1 MVRLESKERLNYLKF
16 SIIVVDE
23 FPKGL
28 RQTFKV
34 MWNKK
39 FRRNQWDDSDA
50 VRKFGNKGIPTQKSY
65 EEWDSTA
72 LFQATLYA
80 KSFRSPDGTGNL
92 KTLDEMYV
100 KPRGVPHGQFH
111 GSVISANGDPYE
123 TFALS
128 IDQLRRL
135 RNSLC
140 HCTSTELDQNTFDQ
154 YVNLAKDAFEA
165 LSVETDSIDEILHA
179 ELHTLRERVLTCAFF
194 FDPFIE
200 FCCSSSKHAG
210 KKQVALICINTSHD
224 AS

>member
-23 FPKGL
+23 FAKAL

-34 MWNKK
+34 MWDKK

-50 VRKFGNKGIPTQKSY
+50 VRRLLHRNECGNKGIPTQKSY
-65 EEWDSTA
+65 EEWDCTA
-72 LFQATLYA
+72 LFKVTLYA

-92 KTLDEMYV
+92 KTLDELYL

-111 GSVISANGDPYE
+111 GSVISANGDPCE

-135 RNSLC
+135 RNSLS
-140 HCTSTELDQNTFDQ
+140 HSTSTELDQNMFDQ

-165 LSVETDSIDEILHA
+165 LSVKTDSIDETLHA
-179 ELHTLRERVLTCAFF
+179 ELHTLRARVLTCAFF
-194 FDPFIE
+194 FFAPFIE
-200 FCCSSSKHAG
+200 FCCGESNLVPRVR
-210 KKQVALICINTSHD
+210 VALST
-224 AS
+224 

>member
-1 MVRLESKERLNYLKF
+1 MWGFSRFSFESFFTSRYGGF
-16 SIIVVDE
+16 
-23 FPKGL
+23 FP
-28 RQTFKV
+28 
-34 MWNKK
+34 
-39 FRRNQWDDSDA
+39 DC
-50 VRKFGNKGIPTQKSY
+50 
-65 EEWDSTA
+65 TA

-92 KTLDEMYV
+92 KTLDELYV

-140 HCTSTELDQNTFDQ
+140 HSTSTELDQNMFDQ

-165 LSVETDSIDEILHA
+165 LSVKTDSIDETLHA
-179 ELHTLRERVLTCAFF
+179 ELHTLRARVLTCAFF
-194 FDPFIE
+194 FFLT
-200 FCCSSSKHAG
+200 H
-210 KKQVALICINTSHD
+210 L
-224 AS
+224 

>member
-16 SIIVVDE
+16 SIIVFDE
-23 FPKGL
+23 FPKAL

-34 MWNKK
+34 MWDKK

-50 VRKFGNKGIPTQKSY
+50 VRKLLHRNEFGNKGIPTQKSY
-65 EEWDSTA
+65 EEWDCTA

-92 KTLDEMYV
+92 KTLDELYV
-100 KPRGVPHGQFH
+100 KPRGVPHGEFH
-111 GSVISANGDPYE
+111 NSVISANGDPYE

-140 HCTSTELDQNTFDQ
+140 HSTSTELDQNMFDH

-165 LSVETDSIDEILHA
+165 LSVKTDSIDETLHA
-179 ELHTLRERVLTCAFF
+179 ELHTLRARVLTCAFF
-194 FDPFIE
+194 FFAPFRG
-200 FCCSSSKHAG
+200 CRP
-210 KKQVALICINTSHD
+210 
-224 AS
+224 